1 MAKVTFKVLGP
12 DHPIF
17 NEGGTISTHRKD
29 DDINKARRIADKV
42 HRSQT
47 DKKGHPYT
55 AHINDVAKRVQEL
68 GNEYIIVAL
77 LHDAIEDAVDHEDG
91 ERFQEEIINEI
102 KETFNHEVVEAI
114 NVMTK
119 SSDDDYFADYLP
131 RVKNNKIAKEVKI
144 ADSSHNLSKA
154 HLLDD
159 EPELQ
164 EKLRKKYIRVLNE
177 LGVDGTSCEK
187 PIIYR
192 DGKWSE

>member
-1 MAKVTFKVLGP
+1 MR
-12 DHPIF
+12 IF
-17 NEGGTISTHRKD
+17 THRKD
-29 DDINKARRIADKV
+29 DNINKARRIADKV
-42 HRSQT
+42 HSSQT